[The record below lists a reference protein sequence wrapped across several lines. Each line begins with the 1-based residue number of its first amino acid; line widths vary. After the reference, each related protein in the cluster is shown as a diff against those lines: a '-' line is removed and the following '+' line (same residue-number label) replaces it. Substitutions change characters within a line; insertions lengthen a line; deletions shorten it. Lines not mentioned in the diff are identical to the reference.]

1 MAGFWPVSEAT
12 PAGRRGGRQAQT
24 ALERHRKWCH
34 RSLRPVA
41 EGSYRRVEPGP
52 WPVLIERAAGA
63 IEPLGPTITA
73 QSIKGFARIARRRMR
88 IEGVATGAITFA
100 RSPNASKSTRQNFA
114 SSGREANCCAPS
126 SPLQAQKRQV
136 LACPVPKWRTDSNV
150 WPPRSERGASVP
162 MAKPTD
168 GWRISLQTSDA
179 GTACLHSTCPSKLMG
194 GPLTMWLHRA
204 EHPCATDA
212 ADSLD
217 RRV

>member
-24 ALERHRKWCH
+24 ALERYRKWCH

-150 WPPRSERGASVP
+150 RPPLSERGASVP
-162 MAKPTD
+162 MAKRTD
-168 GWRISLQTSDA
+168 AWRISLQTQELL
-179 GTACLHSTCPSKLMG
+179 ACTL
-194 GPLTMWLHRA
+194 RA
-204 EHPCATDA
+204 RAN
-212 ADSLD
+212 
-217 RRV
+217 